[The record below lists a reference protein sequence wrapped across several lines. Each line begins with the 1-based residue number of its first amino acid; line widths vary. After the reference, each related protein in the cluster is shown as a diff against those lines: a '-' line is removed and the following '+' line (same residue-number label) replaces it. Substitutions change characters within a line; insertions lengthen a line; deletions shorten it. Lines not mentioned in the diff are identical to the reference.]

1 MHTPHCSSVLI
12 IRFVL
17 LKKKLPIF
25 MYRVVEIVAKQNNRK
40 EGIECALPV
49 YGRVVVAMTLFKHL
63 VLYTRGKRDWER
75 INNGTWMGQRTEEDA
90 KKKVQQKEWPY
101 RHLLFQRSLSRTQFP
116 PHWALQIPWQRQG
129 QERVDKAWCGRV
141 SWVIGGIWN
150 SSRSLLKTIGQ
161 LSP

>member
-25 MYRVVEIVAKQNNRK
+25 MYRVVEEIVAKQNNRK

-63 VLYTRGKRDWER
+63 VLYTRGKR
-75 INNGTWMGQRTEEDA
+75 
-90 KKKVQQKEWPY
+90 Y
-101 RHLLFQRSLSRTQFP
+101 
-116 PHWALQIPWQRQG
+116 
-129 QERVDKAWCGRV
+129 
-141 SWVIGGIWN
+141 
-150 SSRSLLKTIGQ
+150 
-161 LSP
+161 

>member
-63 VLYTRGKRDWER
+63 VLYTRGKRD
-75 INNGTWMGQRTEEDA
+75 
-90 KKKVQQKEWPY
+90 
-101 RHLLFQRSLSRTQFP
+101 
-116 PHWALQIPWQRQG
+116 
-129 QERVDKAWCGRV
+129 
-141 SWVIGGIWN
+141 
-150 SSRSLLKTIGQ
+150 
-161 LSP
+161 